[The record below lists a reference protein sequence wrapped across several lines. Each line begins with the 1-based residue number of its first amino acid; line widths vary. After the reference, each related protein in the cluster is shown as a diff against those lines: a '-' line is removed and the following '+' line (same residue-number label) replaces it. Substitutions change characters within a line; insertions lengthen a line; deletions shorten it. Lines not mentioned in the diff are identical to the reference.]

1 LIIDLSFCGLKTL
14 WILHFFTRRITMQKF
29 SVKVVFLYLFSCHPA
44 TAFQPALLPRTTTTS
59 LHATPEETPVV
70 VSPSSVLPARRSF
83 FATTASATL
92 TLTLAA
98 AGLVGAPDPSAARLE
113 AVDNP
118 SLLPSQAGQNVIQVE
133 KFLTAGQAR
142 NMEKLLTN
150 LEKDT
155 GFRLRVLCQAYP
167 RTPGLAI
174 RDYWDLGKEVRVFR
188 LHVTFAQIMDQK

>member
-1 LIIDLSFCGLKTL
+1 
-14 WILHFFTRRITMQKF
+14 MQKF